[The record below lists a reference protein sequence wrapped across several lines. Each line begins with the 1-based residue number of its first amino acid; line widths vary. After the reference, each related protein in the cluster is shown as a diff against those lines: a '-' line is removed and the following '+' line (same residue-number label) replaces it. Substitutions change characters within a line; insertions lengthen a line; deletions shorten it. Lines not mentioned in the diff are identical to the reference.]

1 MAAKGGT
8 GAVDPRDE
16 EPEPPAQAAPAGDAD
31 HPASPPPAGDP
42 PARDTEQP
50 DPRRIASQPDFGRE
64 LTLARQR
71 AGLTVRE
78 VARAVG
84 VPASTTGD
92 YFAGRHLPPPS
103 QPGLLPRILRV
114 CGETNPAELSEWMS

>member
-16 EPEPPAQAAPAGDAD
+16 DREPG
-31 HPASPPPAGDP
+31 
-42 PARDTEQP
+42 RDTEQP

-84 VPASTTGD
+84 IPASTTGD
-92 YFAGRHLPPPS
+92 YFAGRQYRAPERT
-103 QPGLLPRILRV
+103 GA
-114 CGETNPAELSEWMS
+114 PALAGPYVDFICTHEYMIAPVHSSP